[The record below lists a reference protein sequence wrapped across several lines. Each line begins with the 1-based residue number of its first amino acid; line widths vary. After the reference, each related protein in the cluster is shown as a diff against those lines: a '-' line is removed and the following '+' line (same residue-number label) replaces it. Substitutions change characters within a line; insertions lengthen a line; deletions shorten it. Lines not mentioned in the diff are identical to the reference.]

1 MGRSSHGHYGTRGCL
16 RRCAPILA
24 SRLAGRLACGGFCRG
39 SDRSAC
45 RCHESAPR
53 KFSSFLWSGPQI
65 SVQLCSADHRWR
77 LVDVCLIRSGSCSRT
92 SRRLAASLRNCYRHR
107 RSIFRARCSGHG
119 LLPHEYWR
127 RRAICAGALGRC
139 IYGSGVRCF
148 ADWFRYLDCPAP
160 RGIKGNCMAKSS
172 TAHQERLQ
180 RTRERDASL
189 AAVRGSAREAV
200 SPDLDRLIHER
211 IRLGIVSA
219 LAVNR
224 SLTFNELKA
233 LLKTT
238 DGNLS
243 VHARK
248 LEEADY
254 IICSKSFDG
263 RLPKTEYRLAAAG
276 KRALERYLN
285 HMEALIRATREG

>member
-1 MGRSSHGHYGTRGCL
+1 M
-16 RRCAPILA
+16 
-24 SRLAGRLACGGFCRG
+24 
-39 SDRSAC
+39 
-45 RCHESAPR
+45 
-53 KFSSFLWSGPQI
+53 
-65 SVQLCSADHRWR
+65 
-77 LVDVCLIRSGSCSRT
+77 
-92 SRRLAASLRNCYRHR
+92 
-107 RSIFRARCSGHG
+107 AR
-119 LLPHEYWR
+119 
-127 RRAICAGALGRC
+127 
-139 IYGSGVRCF
+139 
-148 ADWFRYLDCPAP
+148 
-160 RGIKGNCMAKSS
+160 SS
-172 TAHQERLQ
+172 TAHQERPQ
-180 RTRERDASL
+180 RARERDSSF
-189 AAVRGSAREAV
+189 AAVRGAAREAV

-254 IICSKSFDG
+254 IVCTKSFDG
-263 RLPKTEYRLAAAG
+263 RLPKTEYRLTPSG
-276 KRALERYLN
+276 RRALERYLN